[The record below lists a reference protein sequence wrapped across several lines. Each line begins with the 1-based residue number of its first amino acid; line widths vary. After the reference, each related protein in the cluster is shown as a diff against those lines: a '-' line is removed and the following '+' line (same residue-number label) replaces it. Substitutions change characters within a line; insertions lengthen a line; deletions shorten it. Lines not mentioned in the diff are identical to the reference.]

1 MSIETMPAGIF
12 MPTKPDRRAATN
24 VSQTITRHFVS
35 GLPASP
41 SRAPNHLSRGAK
53 RWWRAIVESYDL
65 EPHHVEIL
73 TAAAEAWDRKEEARR
88 LIAEEG
94 LVIRNRSSVPMP
106 HPAVQI
112 EDAAA
117 IRMAHLIRQIGLDAV
132 PAEDVRLP

>member
-1 MSIETMPAGIF
+1 
-12 MPTKPDRRAATN
+12 

-35 GLPASP
+35 GVPASP
-41 SRAPNHLSRGAK
+41 PRAPNHLSRGAK